1 MPKPQ
6 FTDAGTLTPG
16 PDCGISIPSIA
27 PGGRGKGGGGR
38 GVGAAEVTAD
48 FFFFSYSSLLM
59 LCQGKAAL
67 LEMHYA
73 RTNNHMSGP

>member
-27 PGGRGKGGGGR
+27 PGGGGKGGGGGGR

-48 FFFFSYSSLLM
+48 FFFSLIPLSSCFAKEKQLSLKYTM
-59 LCQGKAAL
+59 LAQ
-67 LEMHYA
+67 
-73 RTNNHMSGP
+73 TNT